1 MTVLL
6 VLFLIAV
13 FVITDQL
20 VQAASRRAA
29 ARRKDLLK
37 GPSPLSLPTVPATLR
52 GIDAHGLPPH
62 SSAGL
67 GVCSVSA
74 APIPRLDR

>member
-29 ARRKDLLK
+29 ARREELLK
-37 GPSPLSLPTVPATLR
+37 APVSLSLPAVPATLR
-52 GIDAHGLPPH
+52 GIDAHGLLPH
-62 SSAGL
+62 YPAGL

-74 APIPRLDR
+74 APIPR

>member
-29 ARRKDLLK
+29 ARREELLK
-37 GPSPLSLPTVPATLR
+37 GPVSLSLPTVPVTLR
-52 GIDAHGLPPH
+52 SIEPHGLLH
-62 SSAGL
+62 H
-67 GVCSVSA
+67 
-74 APIPRLDR
+74 

>member
-29 ARRKDLLK
+29 TRREELLK
-37 GPSPLSLPTVPATLR
+37 RPAPLSLPTVPAALR
-52 GIDAHGLPPH
+52 SIDAHGLLPH
-62 SSAGL
+62 
-67 GVCSVSA
+67 
-74 APIPRLDR
+74 

>member
-20 VQAASRRAA
+20 VQAASRRAT
-29 ARRKDLLK
+29 ARREELLK
-37 GPSPLSLPTVPATLR
+37 GPAPLSLPTAPATLR
-52 GIDAHGLPPH
+52 VIEPQGLLH
-62 SSAGL
+62 H
-67 GVCSVSA
+67 
-74 APIPRLDR
+74 